1 MYVSTLRI
9 NTGAREFR
17 KLQTSFRFP
26 QFSLL
31 TALLPSKTSYQPQR
45 GGCGGAQGQWSRG
58 SSSNSRD
65 TGPEKVGEK
74 AAGEAVVRE
83 SKERKEKLEIE
94 EQ

>member
-1 MYVSTLRI
+1 MHTHR
-9 NTGAREFR
+9 GREQQR
-17 KLQTSFRFP
+17 PRRD
-26 QFSLL
+26 
-31 TALLPSKTSYQPQR
+31 ALLPSRTSYQPQR

-58 SSSNSRD
+58 SSSNYRD

-83 SKERKEKLEIE
+83 RKERKVKLEIE

>member
-1 MYVSTLRI
+1 MWRST
-9 NTGAREFR
+9 
-17 KLQTSFRFP
+17 
-26 QFSLL
+26 
-31 TALLPSKTSYQPQR
+31 
-45 GGCGGAQGQWSRG
+45 GQWSRG

-83 SKERKEKLEIE
+83 RKERKGKLEIE